1 MTLFCGTVLMQTPD
15 RGAASATNPVPK
27 RAPDA
32 VVEEKTNTSQAA
44 LYRLNGDLNPL
55 HVRTDVSRVD
65 GPSSRRCR
73 YFLSLQ
79 LLVASTS
86 RSCTVRTTSVYSFLV
101 TITGIGLCTMG
112 ISGKHI
118 LKTFGDYSDIK
129 VRFAGVVYP
138 GETVVTKMWKE
149 GNKVIFGKHITLLVE
164 MILLICVPVTEVK
177 ERGTPAIANAAATLT
192 QATKAKL

>member
-1 MTLFCGTVLMQTPD
+1 MARVRTMTLFCGTVLMQTPD

-79 LLVASTS
+79 LLAASTS
-86 RSCTVRTTSVYSFLV
+86 RSCTVRTTSVCS
-101 TITGIGLCTMG
+101 
-112 ISGKHI
+112 SSR
-118 LKTFGDYSDIK
+118 DYN
-129 VRFAGVVYP
+129 RHRALHHG
-138 GETVVTKMWKE
+138 
-149 GNKVIFGKHITLLVE
+149 HL
-164 MILLICVPVTEVK
+164 
-177 ERGTPAIANAAATLT
+177 R
-192 QATKAKL
+192 QAYLEDLR